1 MKKNIFQKSRKNLFV
16 ALKSFSIITFAFIA
30 LVSCGEKTKP
40 EYTVLKD
47 VNITGPVN
55 PTLAADG
62 EKVFKEKC
70 TACHKYA
77 DKYVGPPLGKVT
89 ERRTAN
95 FILSQILYPEQMIKN
110 NDTIKAL
117 IAQFPTPMAN
127 QHLSMDQAKAV
138 YEHLRAIAANGGNK

>member
-1 MKKNIFQKSRKNLFV
+1 MKKYNYQNGEKASRATLKNL
-16 ALKSFSIITFAFIA
+16 IITAFAFIA

-55 PTLAADG
+55 PALAADG